1 MVMGQHQP
9 LVKAVAPQV
18 WVRVQLVLAT
28 VAAHCQLGLGRSEAP
43 PLQVKAGAALERVMA
58 GARQQVGKAAAPQV

>member
-1 MVMGQHQP
+1 VAG
-9 LVKAVAPQV
+9 APQV
-18 WVRVQLVLAT
+18 WVRVQLV
-28 VAAHCQLGLGRSEAP
+28 LGRSEAP